1 MEPKEYEI
9 EFLENVDKKDL
20 PRLPKKEKATIKKA
34 IEERLKTDPANRGEA
49 LRHELKGYRRLRVGK
64 CRVVYHVNVIKYLVT
79 AVSKK
84 CRKDV
89 YKKK

>member
-1 MEPKEYEI
+1 MGLEDVKKEYEI
-9 EFLENVDKKDL
+9 KFLKNV
-20 PRLPKKEKATIKKA
+20 TNKKA

-79 AVSKK
+79 VASIKY
-84 CRKDV
+84 RKDV
-89 YKKK
+89 YEKKG